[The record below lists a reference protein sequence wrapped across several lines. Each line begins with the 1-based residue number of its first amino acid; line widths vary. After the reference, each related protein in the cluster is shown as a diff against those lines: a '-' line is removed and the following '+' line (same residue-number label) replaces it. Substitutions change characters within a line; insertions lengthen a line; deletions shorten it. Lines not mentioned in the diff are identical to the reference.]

1 MRHVVCIWLLY
12 VNKTPTFCLL
22 LPVFGKLC
30 FFVYLIMT
38 VSRTFFLF
46 YSMQFQLRTFKS
58 GYLSVKLRHRHW
70 VGGGTK
76 KVYRGHLEGVKR
88 LNDLI
93 INYPVPSLAITAI
106 AVNGR
111 LVCRRKCSALNVAKN
126 TFGYN
131 YSAYTDFVLI
141 LKIFSIKSM

>member
-1 MRHVVCIWLLY
+1 
-12 VNKTPTFCLL
+12 
-22 LPVFGKLC
+22 
-30 FFVYLIMT
+30 
-38 VSRTFFLF
+38 
-46 YSMQFQLRTFKS
+46 MQFQSRTFKS

-111 LVCRRKCSALNVAKN
+111 LVNVAKN

-141 LKIFSIKSM
+141 LKIVSIKSM

>member
-1 MRHVVCIWLLY
+1 
-12 VNKTPTFCLL
+12 
-22 LPVFGKLC
+22 
-30 FFVYLIMT
+30 
-38 VSRTFFLF
+38 
-46 YSMQFQLRTFKS
+46 MQFQSRTFKS

-111 LVCRRKCSALNVAKN
+111 LACRRKCSALNVAKN

-141 LKIFSIKSM
+141 LKIVSIKSM